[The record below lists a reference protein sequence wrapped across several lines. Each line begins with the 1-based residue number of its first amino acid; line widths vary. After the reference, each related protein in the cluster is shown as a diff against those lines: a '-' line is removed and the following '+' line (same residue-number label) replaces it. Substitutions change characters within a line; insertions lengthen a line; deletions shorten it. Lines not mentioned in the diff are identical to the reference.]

1 MSIVITPASASS
13 GSGGNFVTPNEM
25 VCYQIETNTSPPYGL
40 MDYSPIH
47 GQTSADYSNV
57 NTDFWAQF
65 IKVGD
70 WVDYA
75 NHEVGAY
82 KTVVNISGSK
92 AGIFGGVVG
101 PQPSG
106 LEPATFKI
114 TVDGT
119 EYEITAPTP
128 TTYYA
133 RSALGTIIAATGSG
147 YGANFPYMSASTGIT
162 YTSEFVGSP
171 EQMQVVDPYLVSPL
185 FALLDGRPVVKFE
198 ESLKVEMKQATNRFF
213 NTMANWGA
221 TWCYFNN
228 G

>member
-25 VCYQIETNTSPPYGL
+25 ITYQIESTFGL

-47 GQTSADYSNV
+47 QTSRADYSTV
-57 NTDFWAQF
+57 NDDFWAQF

-75 NHEVGAY
+75 NHEVGSY
-82 KTVVNISGSK
+82 KTVVNVSGSR
-92 AGIFGGVVG
+92 ACIFAGVVG

-106 LEPATFKI
+106 LQPATCKI
-114 TVDGT
+114 TVDGLV
-119 EYEITAPTP
+119 YEITAANP

-147 YGANFPYMSASTGIT
+147 YGANFPYMSNSLGIT
-162 YTSEFVGSP
+162 YTSEFQGSP
-171 EQMQVVDPYLVSPL
+171 EQMQVQEPFLCSPL

-198 ESLKVEMKQATNRFF
+198 ESLKVEMKQATNRFY